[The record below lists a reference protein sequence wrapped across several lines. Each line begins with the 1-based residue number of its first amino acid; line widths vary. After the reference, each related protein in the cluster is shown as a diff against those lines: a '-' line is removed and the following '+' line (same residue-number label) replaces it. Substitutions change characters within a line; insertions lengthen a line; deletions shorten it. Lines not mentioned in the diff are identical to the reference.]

1 LLSKTYDDD
10 MTKCMLITAITKL
23 HSNIQFR
30 DLDFINN
37 LIEKYSRDQNVE
49 IQQRCLEYKRLLK
62 SNTLILK
69 NQFTTIL
76 DELDIDSSLSFL
88 DSYVQRKISAGA
100 REYDRRR
107 YEEEKNIFSKEE
119 KELVIAPYQAP
130 EILDPTPS
138 ANQNKFT
145 SLYDDKQNYQ
155 KKIMSSELKAGTNVW
170 TKEGYVGE
178 VKKPAVNSSFNTP
191 VSQSVSNTIQSNAPN
206 LGFGSA
212 TNTGGIVTSGSGAF
226 SNVGSG
232 ITNLGNKKTTANEQF
247 KYVPKKAEPVFD
259 PKKEEKD
266 ILKNSL
272 FGGLGNKNVNAN
284 MSNFIYFSLKR

>member
-1 LLSKTYDDD
+1 MLSKTFDDD

-23 HSNIQFR
+23 HSNIQFK
-30 DLDFINN
+30 DLDFVNN

-49 IQQRCLEYKRLLK
+49 IQQRCLEYKRLMK
-62 SNTLILK
+62 SNTSISK

-88 DSYVQRKISAGA
+88 DGFIQSKIRSGA

-119 KELVIAPYQAP
+119 KELVLAPYQAP

-155 KKIMSSELKAGTNVW
+155 KKIMSSELKSGTNVW
-170 TKEGYVGE
+170 TKEGYTGE
-178 VKKPAVNSSFNTP
+178 VKKQTVVNNAFNP
-191 VSQSVSNTIQSNAPN
+191 PGQSVSNNSQANFSSSNIFNN
-206 LGFGSA
+206 LSSKSGGVV
-212 TNTGGIVTSGSGAF
+212 TTGTGAF
-226 SNVGSG
+226 SGVGSG
-232 ITNLGNKKTTANEQF
+232 ITNVGKKAPANEQF

-266 ILKNSL
+266 LFKNSL
-272 FGGLGNKNVNAN
+272 FGGLTNKTTNTT
-284 MSNFIYFSLKR
+284 MSKKNFII

>member
-1 LLSKTYDDD
+1 

-206 LGFGSA
+206 LGFGSG

>member
-1 LLSKTYDDD
+1 
-10 MTKCMLITAITKL
+10 MLITAITKL
-23 HSNIQFR
+23 HSNIQFK
-30 DLDFINN
+30 DLDFINA

-49 IQQRCLEYKRLLK
+49 IQQRCLEYKRLQK
-62 SNTLILK
+62 SNTSILK

-76 DELDIDSSLSFL
+76 DDLDIDSSLSFL
-88 DSYVQRKISAGA
+88 DAFVQSKIRAGA
-100 REYDRRR
+100 KEYDRRR

-119 KELVIAPYQAP
+119 KELVTAPYQAP

-138 ANQNKFT
+138 ANQNKLT

-155 KKIMSSELKAGTNVW
+155 RKITNSELKAGTNFW
-170 TKEGYVGE
+170 SKEGYVGE
-178 VKKPAVNSSFNTP
+178 VKKPAAANAFNAP
-191 VSQSVSNTIQSNAPN
+191 VAQSVSSSSMQGNAGN
-206 LGFGSA
+206 FSFAGASA
-212 TNTGGIVTSGSGAF
+212 SGGVVTSGTGAF

-232 ITNLGNKKTTANEQF
+232 ITNTGAKKNATNEQF

-272 FGGLGNKNVNAN
+272 FGGLANKNPTATM
-284 MSNFIYFSLKR
+284 MSKFYFYL

>member
-1 LLSKTYDDD
+1 
-10 MTKCMLITAITKL
+10 MLITAITKL

-30 DLDFINN
+30 DLDFVNN

-62 SNTLILK
+62 SNTSILK
-69 NQFTTIL
+69 NQFTTVI
-76 DELDIDSSLSFL
+76 DDLDIDSSLSFL
-88 DSYVQRKISAGA
+88 DSFVQSKIRAGA

-155 KKIMSSELKAGTNVW
+155 KKVMSSELKSGGTNVW
-170 TKEGYVGE
+170 SKEGYVSE
-178 VKKPAVNSSFNTP
+178 VKKPAANNVFNAPVAQSF
-191 VSQSVSNTIQSNAPN
+191 SNTMQINSGSNN
-206 LGFGSA
+206 LAFVGS
-212 TNTGGIVTSGSGAF
+212 NTAGGVVTSGTGAF
-226 SNVGSG
+226 GNVGSG
-232 ITNLGNKKTTANEQF
+232 ITNLGAKKNTNEQI

-272 FGGLGNKNVNAN
+272 FGGLANKNPTA
-284 MSNFIYFSLKR
+284 MSKFFKLFYFYY